1 MKIEGRVVRGRQLG
15 RTLGFPTANLQP
27 ERIEGTGPDGVYA
40 AWFFVNGLRLPCILN
55 IGSHPTLP
63 GGGRSVEAHIL
74 GYAGDLYGCRAS
86 VETVA
91 FLRGEVKF
99 SSPEALRMQLT
110 RDAKRS
116 QELLDGATD
125 GKPWR
130 DT

>member
-27 ERIEGTGPDGVYA
+27 EHIESRGPDGVYA
-40 AWFFVNGLRLPCILN
+40 AWFFVNGERLPCMLN
-55 IGSHPTLP
+55 IGSHPTRP

-74 GYAGDLYGCRAS
+74 GYEGNLYGSRAR

-99 SSPEALRMQLT
+99 TSPEALRDQLT
-110 RDAKRS
+110 RDAARS
-116 QELLDGATD
+116 RELLEG
-125 GKPWR
+125 
-130 DT
+130 